1 MNASASGG
9 GIFASLR
16 GLLATAL
23 EVAEVRLE
31 LLSTEVEL
39 EKRRLIDG
47 LFWAGLSL
55 MMLGIGV
62 VLLSGFVVMLFWDG
76 YRLAALGVLALLF
89 LSASGLLYFFAQ
101 RRLRSPGGLFRS
113 SVSELARDREGLASR
128 AQKTT

>member
-23 EVAEVRLE
+23 EIAEVRLE
-31 LLSTEVEL
+31 LLSTEVEE
-39 EKRRLIDG
+39 EKMRLIDG

-89 LSASGLLYFFAQ
+89 LTASGLLYFFAQ
-101 RRLRSPGGLFRS
+101 RRLRNPGGLFRA
-113 SVSELARDREGLASR
+113 SVTELARDRKGLATQG
-128 AQKTT
+128 QKTP